1 MRASIWKLRA
11 MKASIVRLDQIS
23 RPSKG
28 GGGVRVRG
36 WEGVEGGG
44 GVEEGE

>member
-28 GGGVRVRG
+28 GGGAAGGEGEGVGVRG
-36 WEGVEGGG
+36 
-44 GVEEGE
+44 